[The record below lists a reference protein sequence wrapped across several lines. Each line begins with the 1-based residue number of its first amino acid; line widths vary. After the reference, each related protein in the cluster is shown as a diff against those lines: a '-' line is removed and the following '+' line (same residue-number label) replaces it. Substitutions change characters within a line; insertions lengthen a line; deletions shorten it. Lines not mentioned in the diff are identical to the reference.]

1 MGQQSGPT
9 YDLREV
15 KELLRGGARKITVA
29 AQTRAINEG
38 FTLEQVY
45 GVVLSLNEKQFYKT
59 MPAEKFPETS
69 LFQDVYHY
77 DDGNAE
83 LYVKVQILNEGGLK
97 KAKVITFKPWGA
109 P

>member
-1 MGQQSGPT
+1 MGQQSGAT
-9 YDLREV
+9 YDLHEV
-15 KELLRGGARKITVA
+15 KELIRDGARRITVA

-38 FTLEQVY
+38 FTLEHVY
-45 GVVLSLNEKQFYKT
+45 DVVLNLKEKQFYKT
-59 MPAEKFPETS
+59 MPAEKFPDTS

-77 DDGNAE
+77 DDGTTE

-97 KAKVITFKPWGA
+97 KAKVISFKPWGA